1 MRLVSGLR
9 SKDVAAGLAVRVTG
23 ASDVLA
29 RGLFS
34 SLLLFL
40 DCLSFLRQVGQ
51 AAKA

>member
-9 SKDVAAGLAVRVTG
+9 SEDVAAGLAVRVTG

-40 DCLSFLRQVGQ
+40 DHLEAGQ
-51 AAKA
+51 AARA